1 MEKFQL
7 SSSATLVNSPTRSRT
22 STHDSASTCPM
33 YEPVSSTEEHLSRST
48 KIYSRTRKSALTS
61 SLELPVVSTLS
72 FATSPSSVEAFV
84 TSFSTSATRCSNPSV
99 SQQLFKTIGLSSPF
113 SRVSRIRY
121 SKTIQAKMDRL
132 RLLIC
137 SSKSIIS
144 LSLVRPR
151 STRNFEPKG
160 SETTHGRLSKI
171 LLHRSCPAV
180 SSRHNVM
187 SYRQA
192 PSSHRWPPKF
202 DYHQETPL
210 SISSP
215 PSRANLVSFLL
226 PPPPIF
232 PPPTNTLPS
241 PNNA

>member
-99 SQQLFKTIGLSSPF
+99 SQQLFKKLSVYLLHSLASLGFDIRKLFKRRWIGSASSSAHRRAS
-113 SRVSRIRY
+113 SRY
-121 SKTIQAKMDRL
+121 P
-132 RLLIC
+132 
-137 SSKSIIS
+137 SSG
-144 LSLVRPR
+144 L
-151 STRNFEPKG
+151 
-160 SETTHGRLSKI
+160 GRLETLNRRNQKRLTVDYRRI
-171 LLHRSCPAV
+171 LLRRSCPTV
-180 SSRHNVM
+180 SSRQIVM
-187 SYRQA
+187 SHRQA
-192 PSSHRWPPKF
+192 SSSHRWPPKF
-202 DYHQETPL
+202 DYRQET
-210 SISSP
+210 SP
-215 PSRANLVSFLL
+215 
-226 PPPPIF
+226 
-232 PPPTNTLPS
+232 
-241 PNNA
+241 